1 MLPNLSQKLNLYSNE
16 LYEVYEDF
24 CDHVTDHVCPYN
36 EGAETYELL
45 KVGEIVSL
53 GARDKF
59 NKVDLEAVS
68 NIEIEASNR
77 SDEMESSLTAYTA
90 RFGALGECIHSSYL
104 MHVTMQ
110 EDIQIDIIW
119 ARVTADNS
127 FSVVGMYWEDNGVAS
142 LDGEINYEPS
152 TNANWEEILYV
163 MGLGQNPFE
172 PLDEE

>member
-24 CDHVTDHVCPYN
+24 CDHITDHVCPYN

-53 GARDKF
+53 GARD
-59 NKVDLEAVS
+59 N
-68 NIEIEASNR
+68 
-77 SDEMESSLTAYTA
+77 
-90 RFGALGECIHSSYL
+90 
-104 MHVTMQ
+104 VTMQ

-152 TNANWEEILYV
+152 TNANREEILYV